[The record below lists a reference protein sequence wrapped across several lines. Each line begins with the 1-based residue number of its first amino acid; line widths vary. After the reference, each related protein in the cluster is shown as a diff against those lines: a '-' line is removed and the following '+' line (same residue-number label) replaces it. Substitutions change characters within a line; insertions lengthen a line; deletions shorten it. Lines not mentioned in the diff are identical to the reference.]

1 VPTSRERRRIDS
13 LQHSVHL
20 LQQLLVALQE
30 QCGWSAD
37 RIFLLGYGQGGTCAL
52 SLALSLARSTSR
64 SRSASAVGTSNS
76 SCSSSSSSSSSSS
89 GSNTRQP
96 VGAMALGGVISICG
110 TLLDEEETQLT
121 ADLNKQVPAAQ
132 NSTGKANSS
141 GSCSGATP
149 VLLLC
154 GERDAEVPPAR
165 MQRTAAVCARALN
178 SSMSNSDAAS
188 TADASIAAAGL
199 EVVVLP
205 NRGQGMLSGASE
217 VRPVMVFLA
226 RHLARRLVALEEAA
240 DVLELSTSASAGG
253 ATVTQM

>member
-1 VPTSRERRRIDS
+1 
-13 LQHSVHL
+13 
-20 LQQLLVALQE
+20 
-30 QCGWSAD
+30 
-37 RIFLLGYGQGGTCAL
+37 
-52 SLALSLARSTSR
+52 
-64 SRSASAVGTSNS
+64 
-76 SCSSSSSSSSSSS
+76 
-89 GSNTRQP
+89 
-96 VGAMALGGVISICG
+96 MALGGVISICG

-121 ADLNKQVPAAQ
+121 ADLNKQAPAAQ
-132 NSTGKANSS
+132 NSTGNVNSS
-141 GSCSGATP
+141 GSCSAATP

-178 SSMSNSDAAS
+178 SSMSSSNAAS
-188 TADASIAAAGL
+188 TADASIAAADAGTAAAAAAAAAAGV

-240 DVLELSTSASAGG
+240 DVVELSTSASAGG